1 MVNTNGKNGNTNGK
15 RSAHVTLTM
24 QY

>member
-1 MVNTNGKNGNTNGK
+1 MVNTNGKNGNTNRK